1 MVNLVNFAPRSL
13 CSGHLATNG
22 SSLRHVTSITR
33 ILAHNSVYNSTDRPR
48 KHSWPWKWKH
58 RNNSLVYRQI
68 LVVLAPNRTGPN
80 PRRNAPNGA
89 ICAPP
94 KKNKTAGR
102 KKKTRYK
109 NIPNFL
115 MKRLFQTTQKSRNCD
130 VFCRNGPWKS
140 KITYLSTDFDG
151 PNRRL
156 NRKVRR
162 I

>member
-102 KKKTRYK
+102 KKKLDIKIYQIFWWK
-109 NIPNFL
+109 DYF
-115 MKRLFQTTQKSRNCD
+115 KRPRKAGIAMFSVVMDLGNQKSRIYRPILMVQTGD
-130 VFCRNGPWKS
+130 
-140 KITYLSTDFDG
+140 
-151 PNRRL
+151 
-156 NRKVRR
+156 
-162 I
+162 